1 MFCSNCGTK
10 SAENAKFCASCG
22 NTIGSAAPAKKPAAS
37 RAKKI
42 APPAEPV
49 AEPELVAEVAD
60 VETTSKPAGPLA
72 KLTANKPLLIGVSI
86 AVVAL
91 IAVLVFLVKPG
102 GPTQATAAEYMVTTS
117 AVTYDADLDKDAD
130 FSGQILDECPVDS
143 EITDL
148 FASGTTWAE
157 GGISSPTGDDTGFHF
172 KQRIFEASS
181 DADVASLKSLL
192 ADAGTDS
199 DCDSSSSSTILTYN
213 FDYTNG
219 RSISDAFGV
228 NVDGWVIDVNFEL
241 CMSSCNTTE
250 SSILVANRGR
260 VVELIEFG
268 GAEERIGDMREI
280 ATDLLKKFAG

>member
-130 FSGQILDECPVDS
+130 FSGQILDECPVDG
-143 EITDL
+143 EIT
-148 FASGTTWAE
+148 
-157 GGISSPTGDDTGFHF
+157 
-172 KQRIFEASS
+172 
-181 DADVASLKSLL
+181 
-192 ADAGTDS
+192 
-199 DCDSSSSSTILTYN
+199 
-213 FDYTNG
+213 
-219 RSISDAFGV
+219 
-228 NVDGWVIDVNFEL
+228 
-241 CMSSCNTTE
+241 
-250 SSILVANRGR
+250 
-260 VVELIEFG
+260 
-268 GAEERIGDMREI
+268 
-280 ATDLLKKFAG
+280 